1 MHTPTNTSINIS
13 TKTSILNQPAFETA
27 ILGGGCF
34 WCTEAVFLAVCGVQ
48 SVESGYAAGNTL
60 DPTYE
65 TICTGTTGHAEVVKI
80 QFDSNIISY
89 EQLLH
94 IFFYTHDATT
104 LNRQGNDIGTQYRSI
119 ILTLSDEQAATVQT
133 VLKEIQ
139 SGTTATIVTQIK
151 AYSPDILYYRA
162 EEYHQNYYARHPNQG
177 YCAALIT
184 PKLAKFKQ
192 TMQAFIR

>member
-1 MHTPTNTSINIS
+1 MNTPTNTSIN
-13 TKTSILNQPAFETA
+13 TSINTLILNQSPFETA

-34 WCTEAVFLAVCGVQ
+34 WCTEAVFLTVRGVHA
-48 SVESGYAAGNTL
+48 VESGYAAGNTL
-60 DPTYE
+60 DPIYE

-80 QFDSNIISY
+80 QFDPNIISY

-94 IFFYTHDATT
+94 IFFYTHDATN

-119 ILTLSDEQAATVQT
+119 VLTLSDEQAATVQA

-139 SGTTATIVTQIK
+139 AGTTAKIVTQIK
-151 AYSPDILYYRA
+151 PYSPDVLYYRA
-162 EEYHQNYYARHPNQG
+162 EEYHQNYYAQHPYQG

-184 PKLAKFKQ
+184 PKLAKFKK